1 MKSQLK
7 TWTALIL
14 ASIAGMAASEVMSM
28 WHQPKADDIPLQISI
43 ESQLDLPPKVAMRKD
58 AASVRW
64 ENLSR

>member
-28 WHQPKADDIPLQISI
+28 WHRPEADDVPLQISI
-43 ESQLDLPPKVAMRKD
+43 ENQPDSPPKVALRKD

-64 ENLSR
+64 ENLGQ